1 MYAIGL
7 CFKRGGWVFSVYRRR
22 GDVYATLKVRRIK
35 HGRAAATLKVQEG
48 LQGDDGEVFERV
60 QRLGKD

>member
-1 MYAIGL
+1 MYAVGL
-7 CFKRGGWVFSVYRRR
+7 CWRRGGWVFSAYRCR

-48 LQGDDGEVFERV
+48 LQVDGWRCLGVR
-60 QRLGKD
+60 RLGKD

>member
-1 MYAIGL
+1 MYAVGL
-7 CFKRGGWVFSVYRRR
+7 CWRRGGWVFSAYRCR

-48 LQGDDGEVFERV
+48 LQVGGWRCWLVRRF
-60 QRLGKD
+60 GKD